1 MARRRSRKGL
11 IHPARGSTSFSAD
24 EPSLFDGLLGDE
36 QRARTRETLSVAELT
51 RAIKQTLE
59 PAFETVWVRGELS
72 NVHSPASGHIY
83 FTLKDAEAQIQAVI
97 WRSLARA
104 LRFELVGGDE
114 VLVGARLTVYPPRGQ
129 YQLVVEQIEPVG
141 EGALQKAFEQL
152 KAKLAAEGLFDV
164 ERKQPIPRLPRAI
177 GIVTSP
183 TGAAIQDLLNI
194 IARRFPP
201 MHVVV
206 VPVKVQGE
214 GAAAQ
219 IAAAIRALN
228 HEQLVDV
235 MIVGRGGGSLEDL
248 WAFNEE
254 PVVRAIAASR
264 IPVISAVGHET
275 DVTLADFAADLR
287 ALTPSEAAERAVPRL
302 ADIVARLNE
311 LAGDVRRHLLQRL
324 DAARARLAGLA
335 RSYALRH
342 PQDQVQQSR
351 QRLDELAGRLQ
362 RASVDGIRSVRAR
375 AETLGGKLEA
385 LSPLKVL
392 ARGYS
397 VTLRAGGKLVTAAD
411 QVKPGEGLETR
422 LHRGRIHSR
431 VERTEES

>member
-11 IHPARGSTSFSAD
+11 VHPARGSMSFPAD
-24 EPSLFDGLLGDE
+24 EPSLFDDLLGDE
-36 QRARTRETLSVAELT
+36 QRARPREAFSVAELT

-72 NVHSPASGHIY
+72 NVHSPASGHVY

-104 LRFELVGGDE
+104 LRFDLEGGDE

-164 ERKQPIPRLPRAI
+164 ERKQPIPQLPRAI

-201 MHVVV
+201 MRVIV

-275 DVTLADFAADLR
+275 DVTLSDFAADLR

-302 ADIVARLNE
+302 ADVVARLNE
-311 LAGDVRRHLLQRL
+311 LAGDVRRYLLQRL
-324 DAARARLAGLA
+324 DAARAQLAGLA

-342 PQDQVQQSR
+342 PQDQV
-351 QRLDELAGRLQ
+351 
-362 RASVDGIRSVRAR
+362 
-375 AETLGGKLEA
+375 
-385 LSPLKVL
+385 
-392 ARGYS
+392 
-397 VTLRAGGKLVTAAD
+397 
-411 QVKPGEGLETR
+411 
-422 LHRGRIHSR
+422 
-431 VERTEES
+431 